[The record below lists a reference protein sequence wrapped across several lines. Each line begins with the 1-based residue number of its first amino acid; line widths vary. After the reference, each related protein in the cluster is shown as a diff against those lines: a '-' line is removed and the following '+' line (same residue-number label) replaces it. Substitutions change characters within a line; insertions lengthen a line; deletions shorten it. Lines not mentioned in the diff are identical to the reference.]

1 MNFAIGGNHGKRE
14 AADIASRSVLTRRN
28 SASAKRACAFTA
40 RQFNVR
46 FYGSSFWGHTMD
58 GSARTQII
66 VAVIGVVGV
75 IGAALVANWAGVFGG
90 GSKPE
95 DHPIEYSTTCKF
107 TVGPRTG
114 QTQYYPPGM
123 PGLTPAVVGGPC
135 TDGVGSMGYAI
146 ANR

>member
-1 MNFAIGGNHGKRE
+1 
-14 AADIASRSVLTRRN
+14 V
-28 SASAKRACAFTA
+28 
-40 RQFNVR
+40 
-46 FYGSSFWGHTMD
+46 D

-75 IGAALVANWAGVFGG
+75 IGSALVANWAGVFGG

-95 DHPIEYSTTCKF
+95 DHLIEYSTTCKF
-107 TVGPRTG
+107 TVGPRAG
-114 QTQYYPPGM
+114 QSQYYPPGT
-123 PGLTPAVVGGPC
+123 PGLIPVVVGGPC